1 LGVNWKKLKSKDLI
15 DFLRSLIGRTKGL
28 IVIILK
34 FDGKLGIWLNKS
46 KTKDLTEKST
56 WLYGLKL
63 TKLEV
68 KLKGIEIL
76 VVN

>member
-1 LGVNWKKLKSKDLI
+1 
-15 DFLRSLIGRTKGL
+15 
-28 IVIILK
+28 LK